1 MRIDTYKGNKINS
14 KNSIGGA
21 MNFLTLHY
29 FTVVAEELN
38 ITKAAERL
46 FISQQSLSKQI
57 IRFEE
62 DLGVK
67 LFYRTPTFS
76 LTFAGKRCLS
86 SSRKILDIKRQLERE
101 MNDISN
107 RKIGELRV
115 GVSHTRGRVLLPKV
129 LPKFKQMNPE
139 MDVNIKEGN
148 SQELEELLLHGQ
160 IDLLIGFSPVALDV
174 ADSVDILK
182 ERLLL
187 VVPEK
192 YIMQAFPKN
201 YEEKIEEFEQGIDV
215 EVFKEFPFL
224 MMSPGNRV
232 RTLFDKYI
240 VKHELDINI
249 IFEVE
254 SIETLLALACQGM
267 GITVY
272 PEMFAKNLSP
282 LLNRD
287 KSMGAMFFPF
297 NDKSTTG
304 NLVIAYHR
312 NRYLP
317 EAAQDF
323 IKLCKRTK
331 KELKENHIGKVGEI

>member
-1 MRIDTYKGNKINS
+1 
-14 KNSIGGA
+14 
-21 MNFLTLHY
+21 MNFLTLKY

-67 LFYRTPTFS
+67 LFYRTPAFA
-76 LTFAGKRCLS
+76 LTFAGKRCLHS
-86 SSRKILDIKRQLERE
+86 ARKILDSKRQLERE

-107 RKIGELRV
+107 HQIGELRL
-115 GVSHTRGRVLLPKV
+115 GISHTRGRVLLPKV
-129 LPKFKQMNPE
+129 LPKFKKKNPE
-139 MDVNIKEGN
+139 IDVDIKEGN
-148 SQELEELLLHGQ
+148 SKELEQLLLHGQ

-192 YIMQAFPKN
+192 YLKKAFPED
-201 YEEKIEEFEQGIDV
+201 YEEKIKEFENGVDI
-215 EVFKEFPFL
+215 ETFKDFPFL
-224 MMSPGNRV
+224 MMTPGNRV
-232 RTLFDKYI
+232 RTLFDKHAK
-240 VKHELDINI
+240 KHELDIDI
-249 IFEVE
+249 ILEIE
-254 SIETLLALACQGM
+254 SIETLLALSCRGM
-267 GITVY
+267 GLTVY

-282 LLNRD
+282 LLNYD
-287 KSMGAMFFPF
+287 KSMGAYFFPF

-304 NLVIAYHR
+304 QLVIAYHR
-312 NRYLP
+312 DRYLP

-323 IKLCKRTK
+323 IRLCKKTK
-331 KELKENHIGKVGEI
+331 KELKEKQDFHVINHDKS

>member
-1 MRIDTYKGNKINS
+1 
-14 KNSIGGA
+14 

-38 ITKAAERL
+38 VTKAAERL

-57 IRFEE
+57 IRFED

-67 LFYRTPTFS
+67 LFYRTPTFA
-76 LTFAGKRCLS
+76 LTFAGKRCLHS
-86 SSRKILDIKRQLERE
+86 ARKILDIKRQLERE

-107 RKIGELRV
+107 HQIGELRI
-115 GVSHTRGRVLLPKV
+115 GISHTRGRVLLPKV
-129 LPKFKQMNPE
+129 LPKFKKKNMQMA
-139 MDVNIKEGN
+139 VTIKEGN
-148 SQELEELLLHGQ
+148 SKELEQWLLHGQ

-174 ADSVDILK
+174 ADSVSILK
-182 ERLLL
+182 ERLML

-192 YIMQAFPKN
+192 YMKKAFPKD
-201 YEEKIEEFEQGIDV
+201 YEEKIKEFEQGIDV

-224 MMSPGNRV
+224 MMTPGNRV

-240 VKHELDINI
+240 IKHELEIDII
-249 IFEVE
+249 LEIE
-254 SIETLLALACQGM
+254 SIETLLSLACQGM

-282 LLNRD
+282 LLQHD
-287 KSMGAMFFPF
+287 ESTKSFFFPF
-297 NDKSTTG
+297 ADKSTTG
-304 NLVIAYHR
+304 NLVVAYHR
-312 NRYLP
+312 ERYLP

-323 IKLCKRTK
+323 IQLCKRTK
-331 KELKENHIGKVGEI
+331 KELKENNIENEK